1 MIGSR
6 EVSRI
11 VGEARETTT
20 RNELSAM
27 ENYLRFFFDLL
38 IPDIDNVL
46 YMDVDTLILKD
57 VSQVIDALYANPS
70 VTYAFAERPT
80 KKTAAENFNV
90 LALKKCYR
98 THYKPTVSQMKSR
111 EIFNHGVF
119 AINLRRYYSLGCAL
133 AAFIVA
139 FEMFFATRKIF
150 GQTGKCT
157 GILQTVSQNIFK
169 IQTG

>member
-1 MIGSR
+1 MNFRPDARKDLAFHAIIADTTGAEIQKLKEFFCITGDARWKEVEMNFIPFNVESF
-6 EVSRI
+6 EVKHGLDIFVSRI

-27 ENYLRFFFDLL
+27 ENYLRFFFDL
-38 IPDIDNVL
+38 IFPNIDNVL

-57 VSQVIDALYANPS
+57 VSQVIDALYANPQ

-80 KKTAAENFNV
+80 KKTAAENFKV

-111 EIFNHGVF
+111 
-119 AINLRRYYSLGCAL
+119 
-133 AAFIVA
+133 
-139 FEMFFATRKIF
+139 
-150 GQTGKCT
+150 
-157 GILQTVSQNIFK
+157 
-169 IQTG
+169 